1 MPCRLKQT
9 RKLTSGAEGGTTSGP
24 QQAKTLGR
32 KPARNIWEEK
42 EVWKAEC
49 RRRVGTGEKG
59 VRGSRGGWWG
69 LDMEDRVLVVLI
81 VRDTIAD
88 QAKSTQGA

>member
-1 MPCRLKQT
+1 MQKE
-9 RKLTSGAEGGTTSGP
+9 SGNGREG
-24 QQAKTLGR
+24 
-32 KPARNIWEEK
+32 
-42 EVWKAEC
+42 
-49 RRRVGTGEKG
+49 G
-59 VRGSRGGWWG
+59 VRGSRGGGGGG